1 MAGNVATATADADAE
16 SASLLPRASTVGAT
30 SRRGGRTVAV
40 VAAVTAVAAVSLGGI
55 SGSPHLAARLGAV
68 GARPR
73 GADALIGH
81 RPGEDL
87 WDMIDRGLTEQKV
100 RGAAGVTASERAE
113 RASSLGSVEGG
124 PLSKRERPT
133 FDAVTEAALA
143 RMPRGQRQE
152 ARAEL
157 RREAREAEHAKHV
170 AERSAERRAKREEL
184 SRDDRRRAR
193 AESRAGLG
201 GAAGSPSPSRSDPV
215 ASIDTDTPDTRSE
228 TPEHRAIPAADE
240 RDVMRPDASRAND
253 ALNDATTRERKARDD
268 DETASYEAYD
278 DSAYEPA
285 GETETRVSHENA
297 VSDANDAV
305 NGDTNANANNATAAS
320 ADISALLEGSYDS
333 EAPVPDRDPNKMAAR
348 KEKRARERLEAEAV
362 EEASRLRDELD
373 EVTEA
378 VTSESA
384 RLDDRRDELR
394 ETIHET
400 ENSREFRQE
409 AAEEALA
416 AALDGVVDDVVESSG
431 FDQPGNRSS
440 AETMDGTVASFPVDP
455 VLLKREERVVE
466 SPEALQRELESL
478 SDELATLQTDV
489 PDGAVVAAQALAVNA
504 TASALNAEFASDN
517 MVDGMPPT
525 EEERLA
531 LAAAAEAVRANA
543 TATEAAHAA
552 QRAAAVVRAEE
563 RARAQRGTEA
573 VPQDTF
579 RDSLVGSRQALRV
592 SLRMEEQAAEAN
604 AAALEAR
611 RVAEDAAAEQ
621 ELAVLQA
628 QLERVRVE
636 EERAEKREAR
646 VEARVEARRASED
659 AEAPGPVLGPDGDEA
674 SLLVSDVSNER
685 EDEDEDEG
693 GAYLVSAAPEVSPL
707 FEENADA
714 TRPTPPTPPTP
725 PNPSSPPPVPSQPS
739 PPVPSQPSP
748 PPRPPPFTR
757 ADFLR
762 AQRVQA
768 AYASEITTDADY
780 AYEDARY
787 EDAVAEAEDMDEEIA
802 AAREM
807 AYASETFLTSKNAN
821 DDDESAK
828 SDDDDDDAF
837 RVAWSGAAAATARV
851 GSAREPFPEEGFRSP
866 ELSEKRFPESSR
878 ARARRQRRRQLR
890 RRDAAGASLDAS
902 AGADDPSDASD
913 VASAR
918 VDLNGWALDDSSSA
932 RFDDSGDAP
941 GRLGSRSRA
950 NRAST
955 ATETSVETTQAVD
968 ALAERAS
975 AESSR
980 TAKQSLEDIL
990 GAKLDAEAS
999 RPADVAR
1006 AGRVYGGAAATGHSV
1021 SENRDQKRDGVARVD
1036 VHSMHNA
1043 FGAIP
1048 GLLEH
1053 VRAAAGPPPKSLGAA
1068 RDLTARSL
1076 RMVTYANSKYW
1087 PVAKVFLRSLARA
1100 APQSLEAMTVMLT
1113 DARDHAEC
1121 LTFAAK
1127 LGHSC
1132 FLDEDMTRVLGEY
1145 AEAEGSQAAGERGA
1159 ENESKE
1165 SEVAKALR
1173 VAWCWRKVHAVY
1185 TLVRGG
1191 YPAVFLDA
1199 STVALADPRA
1209 HVASRLAR
1217 AELVTLADFGGAKE
1231 QQAINTGVL
1240 AAAPDSFPVMTDASD
1255 SSARGGGLPSL
1266 RERRT
1271 VRLME
1276 EWMAYEP
1283 DATDTEQAYLTWE
1296 LAPVARARGDVIVA
1310 LPHDR
1315 FPSYVTFDED
1325 VHVRGGGDA
1334 LAPIGRDRSGIEPE
1348 SNDDSVGGVTVH
1360 AAYCGSVSG
1369 KLSFLRRVEAL
1380 ARDPSGLAE
1389 APDADELAGCDA
1401 YDKNKFRACGN
1412 APWDGDC
1419 D

>member
-1 MAGNVATATADADAE
+1 
-16 SASLLPRASTVGAT
+16 
-30 SRRGGRTVAV
+30 
-40 VAAVTAVAAVSLGGI
+40 
-55 SGSPHLAARLGAV
+55 
-68 GARPR
+68 
-73 GADALIGH
+73 
-81 RPGEDL
+81 
-87 WDMIDRGLTEQKV
+87 
-100 RGAAGVTASERAE
+100 
-113 RASSLGSVEGG
+113 VEG
-124 PLSKRERPT
+124 
-133 FDAVTEAALA
+133 
-143 RMPRGQRQE
+143 
-152 ARAEL
+152 L
-157 RREAREAEHAKHV
+157 R
-170 AERSAERRAKREEL
+170 
-184 SRDDRRRAR
+184 
-193 AESRAGLG
+193 
-201 GAAGSPSPSRSDPV
+201 
-215 ASIDTDTPDTRSE
+215 TPD
-228 TPEHRAIPAADE
+228 
-240 RDVMRPDASRAND
+240 
-253 ALNDATTRERKARDD
+253 
-268 DETASYEAYD
+268 
-278 DSAYEPA
+278 
-285 GETETRVSHENA
+285 
-297 VSDANDAV
+297 
-305 NGDTNANANNATAAS
+305 
-320 ADISALLEGSYDS
+320 
-333 EAPVPDRDPNKMAAR
+333 
-348 KEKRARERLEAEAV
+348 
-362 EEASRLRDELD
+362 
-373 EVTEA
+373 
-378 VTSESA
+378 
-384 RLDDRRDELR
+384 
-394 ETIHET
+394 
-400 ENSREFRQE
+400 
-409 AAEEALA
+409 
-416 AALDGVVDDVVESSG
+416 
-431 FDQPGNRSS
+431 
-440 AETMDGTVASFPVDP
+440 
-455 VLLKREERVVE
+455 
-466 SPEALQRELESL
+466 
-478 SDELATLQTDV
+478 
-489 PDGAVVAAQALAVNA
+489 
-504 TASALNAEFASDN
+504 
-517 MVDGMPPT
+517 
-525 EEERLA
+525 
-531 LAAAAEAVRANA
+531 
-543 TATEAAHAA
+543 
-552 QRAAAVVRAEE
+552 
-563 RARAQRGTEA
+563 
-573 VPQDTF
+573 
-579 RDSLVGSRQALRV
+579 
-592 SLRMEEQAAEAN
+592 
-604 AAALEAR
+604 
-611 RVAEDAAAEQ
+611 
-621 ELAVLQA
+621 
-628 QLERVRVE
+628 
-636 EERAEKREAR
+636 
-646 VEARVEARRASED
+646 
-659 AEAPGPVLGPDGDEA
+659 
-674 SLLVSDVSNER
+674 
-685 EDEDEDEG
+685 
-693 GAYLVSAAPEVSPL
+693 
-707 FEENADA
+707 
-714 TRPTPPTPPTP
+714 
-725 PNPSSPPPVPSQPS
+725 
-739 PPVPSQPSP
+739 
-748 PPRPPPFTR
+748 
-757 ADFLR
+757 
-762 AQRVQA
+762 
-768 AYASEITTDADY
+768 
-780 AYEDARY
+780 
-787 EDAVAEAEDMDEEIA
+787 
-802 AAREM
+802 
-807 AYASETFLTSKNAN
+807 
-821 DDDESAK
+821 
-828 SDDDDDDAF
+828 
-837 RVAWSGAAAATARV
+837 
-851 GSAREPFPEEGFRSP
+851 
-866 ELSEKRFPESSR
+866 LSEKRFPESSR

-890 RRDAAGASLDAS
+890 RRDAAGASLDATD
-902 AGADDPSDASD
+902 GADDPSDASD
-913 VASAR
+913 VASDAR
-918 VDLNGWALDDSSSA
+918 VDLNGWALDDSSDSSDSSSA
-932 RFDDSGDAP
+932 RFDDSGDAS

-955 ATETSVETTQAVD
+955 VLTETSVETTRAVD

-1006 AGRVYGGAAATGHSV
+1006 AGRVSGGAAATGHSV
-1021 SENRDQKRDGVARVD
+1021 SEKRDQKRDGVAHVD

-1087 PVAKVFLRSLARA
+1087 PIAKVFLRSLARA

-1159 ENESKE
+1159 EKE

-1209 HVASRLAR
+1209 HVARRLAR

-1240 AAAPDSFPVMTDASD
+1240 AAAPDSFPVMTDSSD

-1325 VHVRGGGDA
+1325 KHVRGGGDA

-1380 ARDPSGLAE
+1380 ARDPSGLAK
-1389 APDADELAGCDA
+1389 APDAEELAGCDA